1 MGKKTFFGKKK
12 YPWTRETD
20 SNEFWAFSKMTHH
33 SSLIPRSYQLFKMAI
48 MSNFP
53 PWESLW
59 MSKSQPTCTLRILV
73 PLGCPTSPPPPPP
86 YILGQTI
93 DRCITPMPKRFRKFR
108 PELKWN
114 GPFRFSL
121 TGIFGITSG
130 GGPLVS
136 VGIFRPK
143 FAVTFC
149 TNCPD

>member
-1 MGKKTFFGKKK
+1 MTGIKTTFLGGKKHR
-12 YPWTRETD
+12 WTRETD

-73 PLGCPTSPPPPPP
+73 PLGCPTSPLPH
-86 YILGQTI
+86 ILRQTL

-114 GPFRFSL
+114 GPFWFPP
-121 TGIFGITSG
+121 TGIFGIASG

-136 VGIFRPK
+136 VGIFHPK
-143 FAVTFC
+143 FPVTFC
-149 TNCPD
+149 TNCPN